1 MRVLGAFKS
10 LSGRITSVVLLL
22 LVSFSIVLGAL
33 ALFLTTSWLE
43 RTSLDGLSALAS
55 ARRYAVEA
63 QVDRYL
69 DMLSSYVLPDLESD
83 LAHLIVSQGPERAR
97 LRGGVVRTMRRNLQA
112 SEWLVYAK
120 VVDRE
125 NRLVAQTSE
134 GVGQAEDQ
142 EPDFFRDALL
152 RPRISHPFQVG
163 DEWYIE
169 LGAPILNAQHD
180 EVGVLVLRKRAGPL
194 MAITGDYSGLGD
206 TGETVLGDRRG
217 DEVRFLVPLRFAP
230 DPSGI
235 DPVSASG
242 ERGAAMIRA
251 TAGQDGWIRSRD
263 YRGES
268 VVAVYRS
275 IRQTG
280 WGLVAKQDEDEIFRA
295 VRDIRLR
302 LALVIVALLG
312 AATALVIPLVG
323 SFVAP
328 LRELERV
335 TERVAGG
342 DLETH
347 VADDS
352 EDEAGRLAKSFNR
365 MIEQL
370 KESRKELTRR
380 SEEMGSFA
388 HVVSHDL
395 KAPLRAVAT
404 LAEWIKEDE
413 GEKLGEEGR
422 KQLDLMG
429 ERVRRMDALIDG
441 LLQYSRI
448 GRVSHREHP
457 VDVETLVRTVVDD
470 LDIRE
475 EIEVMITSPMP
486 TLKTDEVLLSLVFR
500 NLLDNAVKHHPGPA
514 GVVEVSCQERED
526 HWEFAVADDGS
537 GIDARHHDRVFGIF
551 QRLGHEGEGVG
562 TGLGLALVKKTVEE
576 TKGRVWI
583 ESDGVPGR
591 GTTIRFTWP
600 GQKEGQ
606 R

>member
-1 MRVLGAFKS
+1 MRVFGAFKS
-10 LSGRITSVVLLL
+10 LSARITSIVLLL
-22 LVSFSIVLGAL
+22 LVSFSIALGTL
-33 ALFLTTSWLE
+33 AFFLTTSWLE
-43 RTSLDGLSALAS
+43 RTSLDNLSALAS

-69 DMLSSYVLPDLESD
+69 DMLNSYMLPHLE
-83 LAHLIVSQGPERAR
+83 LEVAQLMASQGPERAR
-97 LRGGVVRTMRRNLQA
+97 LHREVMRDMRRNLQA
-112 SEWLVYAK
+112 SEWLVSAK
-120 VVDRE
+120 VVDLE

-134 GVGQAEDQ
+134 GSGLREGR
-142 EPDFFRDALL
+142 EPALFRDALL
-152 RPRISHPFQVG
+152 RPRISHPFTEG
-163 DEWYIE
+163 DEWYVE
-169 LGAPILNAQHD
+169 LGTPIFDPQHNV
-180 EVGVLVLRKRAGPL
+180 VGVLVLRKRAGSL

-217 DEVRFLVPLRFAP
+217 GEVRYLVPLRFAP

-242 ERGAAMIRA
+242 ERGAPMIRA

-280 WGLVAKQDEDEIFRA
+280 WGLVAKQDEAEIFAA
-295 VRDIRLR
+295 VRDVRLR
-302 LALVIVALLG
+302 LVLVIVALLG
-312 AATALVIPLVG
+312 AAAALVVPLVG
-323 SFVAP
+323 RFVAP
-328 LRELERV
+328 IGELERA

-342 DLETH
+342 DLEAY

-352 EDEAGRLAKSFNR
+352 EDEAGRLARSFNR
-365 MIEQL
+365 MVEQL
-370 KESRKELTRR
+370 KESRKELMRR
-380 SEEMGSFA
+380 NEEMGSFA

-395 KAPLRAVAT
+395 KAPLRAVAN
-404 LAEWIKEDE
+404 LADWLKEDE

-422 KQLDLMG
+422 KNLDLMG
-429 ERVRRMDALIDG
+429 DRVRRMDALIDG

-448 GRVSHREHP
+448 GRVSHSEHP

-470 LDIRE
+470 LDVGE
-475 EIEVMITSPMP
+475 EIEVMVTRPMP
-486 TLKTDEVLLSLVFR
+486 TLKPDEVLLNLVFR

-514 GVVEVSCQERED
+514 GVVEVSCQARED
-526 HWEFAVADDGS
+526 HCEFAVSDDGR

-551 QRLGHEGEGVG
+551 QRLGYEGEGAG
-562 TGLGLALVKKTVEE
+562 TGLGLALVRKTVEE
-576 TKGRVWI
+576 VNGRVWI
-583 ESDGVPGR
+583 ESEGISGR

-600 GQKEGQ
+600 TRKEDQ